1 MHTAV
6 EICRHG
12 KATSVVGD
20 LCAAPAAILVVRPGA
35 RSNCAEVGQRIDGS
49 ASQRWRLTA
58 KTQTKNESRF
68 AVGLVRFVGELETAG
83 GSGSERVCEGLCMH
97 SRDMCVADYGRLC
110 RLEIERVDFPLP
122 CRATLTA
129 RTLEGDT
136 AGHERAQQ
144 HHSFEGPQHRFEKTV
159 FA

>member
-12 KATSVVGD
+12 NATSVVGD
-20 LCAAPAAILVVRPGA
+20 LCAAPAATLVVRPGA
-35 RSNCAEVGQRIDGS
+35 RSNYAEVRQRVDSS

-68 AVGLVRFVGELETAG
+68 VVGLVRFLAELETAG
-83 GSGSERVCEGLCMH
+83 GSVSERVREGLCVH
-97 SRDMCVADYGRLC
+97 SRDMCVAECGRLR

-129 RTLEGDT
+129 RTLERDT
-136 AGHERAQQ
+136 AGHERTQQ